1 MCNMGESDEEG
12 KIYGTHE
19 REKERGGDSE
29 EVRRREKGKIT
40 LNKKTYKK
48 YFPLFFLSLG
58 FFHHG

>member
-1 MCNMGESDEEG
+1 MGRMR
-12 KIYGTHE
+12 E
-19 REKERGGDSE
+19 RKREGGDSE